1 MNCLRCRSPLE
12 LVVAIYERGTPPGP
26 GPHQVWDWTRAMA
39 CPSCGYGD
47 LRHFSHDDWPSE
59 EDVDMEWSTQLPPA
73 VLTLLRE
80 GVAGCPD
87 PSVAACGCPAH
98 VSLRESEKGVRR
110 LLIRPHR
117 EGERPD
123 AHVALRDDG
132 VPEFIYTP
140 TA

>member
-1 MNCLRCRSPLE
+1 VRCLRCGSPLD
-12 LVVAIYERGTPPGP
+12 LVVAIHQRDTPPGP
-26 GPHQVWDWTRAMA
+26 GHQVWDWSRVMS

-59 EDVDMEWSTQLPPA
+59 EHADMEWSTQLPPA
-73 VLTLLRE
+73 ALAVVRE
-80 GVAGCPD
+80 GVATCPD
-87 PSVAACGCPAH
+87 PADPACECTAH
-98 VSLRESEKGVRR
+98 ASLRESENRVRR
-110 LLIRPHR
+110 LRIHPRSD

-123 AHVALRDDG
+123 AHVVRRDDG